1 MEFIVKIICFN
12 EDYLDKKW
20 FCRWQASAFF
30 TVMHFAVLQ
39 NSSRY
44 MQSHQPYSAW
54 FTCDCM
60 GGKFWFQI
68 DSVSLR
74 CSKKRVSGFLYL
86 LRPRH
91 FHRNALPGC
100 TITICT
106 YHNVSPCQKNSI
118 HSELAWFWMLLDR
131 SYQCPLWSISCSILL
146 YRFSQSGK
154 KHWYIH
160 AHDSTT
166 MMRKMSPVAL
176 ISFFFIRCDLYL
188 A

>member
-1 MEFIVKIICFN
+1 
-12 EDYLDKKW
+12 
-20 FCRWQASAFF
+20 
-30 TVMHFAVLQ
+30 
-39 NSSRY
+39 

-54 FTCDCM
+54 FTCDRM

-106 YHNVSPCQKNSI
+106 YHNVSPYQKNSI
-118 HSELAWFWMLLDR
+118 YSELAWFWMLLDR
-131 SYQCPLWSISCSILL
+131 SYQWPLWSISCSILL

-176 ISFFFIRCDLYL
+176 ISFFFHSMWFIPCIDPTVLKKKGM
-188 A
+188 